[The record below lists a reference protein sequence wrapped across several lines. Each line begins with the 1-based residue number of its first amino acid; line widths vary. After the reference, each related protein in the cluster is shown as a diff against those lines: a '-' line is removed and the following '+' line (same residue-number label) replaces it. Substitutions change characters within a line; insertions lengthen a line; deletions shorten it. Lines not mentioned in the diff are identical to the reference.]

1 MNGFKYVLTFTIG
14 ATVGSI
20 VTWKLLKTKYEQFAQ
35 EEIDS
40 VKEVFARRKSLLNNN
55 TVAETED
62 TSEDDADEREY
73 EDVVNK
79 SGYVNYSDIRGNVVK
94 KEDRRK
100 INTKPY
106 VITPA
111 DFGDREDYECHTLRY
126 YADGILTD
134 VDNEVIED
142 VDNTVGLESL
152 TTFGDYEDDCV
163 YVRNEAK
170 NCDYEI
176 LLDEREYSEVFG
188 ENPHLAED

>member
-1 MNGFKYVLTFTIG
+1 MNGFKYALTFTIG

-73 EDVVNK
+73 EDVVNQ

-111 DFGDREDYECHTLRY
+111 DFGDKEDYECHTLRY